1 MTIFRNPY
9 KVIHQPEYMMTISL
23 QFHKLDS
30 LQWPI
35 AIVDYPARG
44 QAPEIFAMRLN
55 CFAGIKNQLI
65 IKETLIE
72 SGADAKNS
80 K

>member
-1 MTIFRNPY
+1 MTILRNPH

-44 QAPEIFAMRLN
+44 QAPEIFAMRLKK
-55 CFAGIKNQLI
+55 ILI
-65 IKETLIE
+65 AENIGLLFSPALLFYGT
-72 SGADAKNS
+72 
-80 K
+80 

>member
-55 CFAGIKNQLI
+55 LRQSILISLLKNLGQKLV
-65 IKETLIE
+65 
-72 SGADAKNS
+72 AK
-80 K
+80 

>member
-1 MTIFRNPY
+1 MTIFQNPY

-35 AIVDYPARG
+35 AIVDYPVSG
-44 QAPEIFAMRLN
+44 
-55 CFAGIKNQLI
+55 
-65 IKETLIE
+65 E
-72 SGADAKNS
+72 SPRDFRNAVKKVALQS
-80 K
+80 

>member
-55 CFAGIKNQLI
+55 
-65 IKETLIE
+65 
-72 SGADAKNS
+72 
-80 K
+80 

>member
-1 MTIFRNPY
+1 
-9 KVIHQPEYMMTISL
+9 MMAISL

-44 QAPEIFAMRLN
+44 QASELFAMRL
-55 CFAGIKNQLI
+55 
-65 IKETLIE
+65 KEFPKPVTTI
-72 SGADAKNS
+72 SF
-80 K
+80 

>member
-1 MTIFRNPY
+1 MTILRNPH

-44 QAPEIFAMRLN
+44 QAPEIFAMRLKKQ
-55 CFAGIKNQLI
+55 AAQIYPSLKNHF
-65 IKETLIE
+65 
-72 SGADAKNS
+72 S
-80 K
+80 

>member
-1 MTIFRNPY
+1 MTIFRNPH

-44 QAPEIFAMRLN
+44 QAPEIFAMRLKLKVN
-55 CFAGIKNQLI
+55 HSMTRAVYSIYI
-65 IKETLIE
+65 
-72 SGADAKNS
+72 GAKS
-80 K
+80 TSQ

>member
-1 MTIFRNPY
+1 
-9 KVIHQPEYMMTISL
+9 MMTISL

-55 CFAGIKNQLI
+55 FSISE
-65 IKETLIE
+65 ETLRTNYILIDYENIQPETLLGLEEE
-72 SGADAKNS
+72 SQKRL
-80 K
+80 KQV

>member
-1 MTIFRNPY
+1 MTILRNPH

-44 QAPEIFAMRLN
+44 QAPEIFAMRLKK
-55 CFAGIKNQLI
+55 ILI
-65 IKETLIE
+65 AENIGLLF
-72 SGADAKNS
+72 SPALL
-80 K
+80 